1 MNLEFNSLKN
11 IQDFLSNN
19 RWSDV
24 KRTYSSEDISKLRP
38 PIQVSYTLSE
48 FGSKNLWDLL
58 NRDDQW
64 VSSLGVAT
72 AQQAA
77 QLYNLNYEMIY
88 VSGWQVAAESNNG
101 VNTYPDLS
109 LYPSNSGPD
118 FVQKINNTLLRIMTE
133 KKVSYLPP
141 VVADAESGFGGIYNV
156 YNLTQQFIASG
167 LAGIHF
173 EDQLAAEKKCG
184 HMGGK
189 VVIPTGEYLK
199 KLAASRLSADVAGV
213 PLVIIARTD
222 ALTAKL
228 ITSDFDERDKPFI
241 SNKRTE
247 DGYYLIENNQELA
260 ITKSL
265 AYAEIADVIWCET
278 NNPDLGFAK
287 EFADEIKLKYPQKI
301 LAYNCSPS
309 FNWVDKFTDEEIR
322 TFQEKLSSFGY
333 KLQFVSLAGF
343 HSLSSSMYQLGKEFK
358 GGDMSA
364 IVKLQ
369 ELGFNLSKEGY
380 TAIKHQQE
388 VGGNYYETIGEILL
402 GENSNLLST
411 KDSTET
417 EQFK

>member
-1 MNLEFNSLKN
+1 MNLEFNSLEN

-24 KRTYSSEDISKLRP
+24 KRTYSPEDISKLRP

-72 AQQAA
+72 AQQAF

-287 EFADEIKLKYPQKI
+287 EFADEIKSKYPQKI

-369 ELGFNLSKEGY
+369 ELGFNLSEEGY
-380 TAIKHQQE
+380 TGIKHQQE

-417 EQFK
+417 EQF

>member
-58 NRDDQW
+58 NRGDQW

-189 VVIPTGEYLK
+189 VVTPTGEYLK

-287 EFADEIKLKYPQKI
+287 EFADEIKSKYPKKI

-369 ELGFNLSKEGY
+369 ELGFNLSEEGY
-380 TAIKHQQE
+380 TGIKHQQE

-417 EQFK
+417 EQF

>member
-1 MNLEFNSLKN
+1 
-11 IQDFLSNN
+11 
-19 RWSDV
+19 
-24 KRTYSSEDISKLRP
+24 
-38 PIQVSYTLSE
+38 
-48 FGSKNLWDLL
+48 
-58 NRDDQW
+58 
-64 VSSLGVAT
+64 
-72 AQQAA
+72 
-77 QLYNLNYEMIY
+77 
-88 VSGWQVAAESNNG
+88 
-101 VNTYPDLS
+101 
-109 LYPSNSGPD
+109 
-118 FVQKINNTLLRIMTE
+118 MTE
-133 KKVSYLPP
+133 KSVSYLPP

-287 EFADEIKLKYPQKI
+287 EFADEIKSKYPKKI

-309 FNWVDKFTDEEIR
+309 FNWVDKFTDEEIK

-369 ELGFNLSKEGY
+369 ELGFNLSEEGY
-380 TAIKHQQE
+380 TGIKHQQE

-417 EQFK
+417 EQF

>member
-1 MNLEFNSLKN
+1 MNLEFNSLEN

-58 NRDDQW
+58 NRGDQW

-287 EFADEIKLKYPQKI
+287 EFADEIKSKYPQKI

-369 ELGFNLSKEGY
+369 ELGFNLSEEGY
-380 TAIKHQQE
+380 TGIKHQQE

-417 EQFK
+417 EQF

>member
-1 MNLEFNSLKN
+1 MNFEFNSLEN

-24 KRTYSSEDISKLRP
+24 KRTYSPEDISKLRP

-72 AQQAA
+72 AQQAV

-287 EFADEIKLKYPQKI
+287 EFADEIKSKYPQKI

-309 FNWVDKFTDEEIR
+309 FNWVDKFTDEEIK

-369 ELGFNLSKEGY
+369 ELGFNLSEEGY
-380 TAIKHQQE
+380 TGIKHQQE

-417 EQFK
+417 EQF

>member
-133 KKVSYLPP
+133 KSVSYLPP

-287 EFADEIKLKYPQKI
+287 EFADEIKSKYPQKI

-369 ELGFNLSKEGY
+369 ELGFNLSEEGY
-380 TAIKHQQE
+380 TGIKHQQE

-417 EQFK
+417 EQF

>member
-417 EQFK
+417 EQF

>member
-133 KKVSYLPP
+133 KSVSYLPP

-222 ALTAKL
+222 ALSAKL

-287 EFADEIKLKYPQKI
+287 EFADEIKSKYPQKI

-309 FNWVDKFTDEEIR
+309 FNWVNKFTDEEIK
-322 TFQEKLSSFGY
+322 TFQEKLSSY
-333 KLQFVSLAGF
+333 
-343 HSLSSSMYQLGKEFK
+343 GKE
-358 GGDMSA
+358 
-364 IVKLQ
+364 I
-369 ELGFNLSKEGY
+369 
-380 TAIKHQQE
+380 
-388 VGGNYYETIGEILL
+388 
-402 GENSNLLST
+402 
-411 KDSTET
+411 
-417 EQFK
+417 

>member
-58 NRDDQW
+58 NRGDQW

-287 EFADEIKLKYPQKI
+287 EFADEIKSKYPQKI

-369 ELGFNLSKEGY
+369 ELGFNLSEEGY
-380 TAIKHQQE
+380 TGIKHQQE

-417 EQFK
+417 EQF

>member
-11 IQDFLSNN
+11 IQDFLSNS

-58 NRDDQW
+58 NRGDQW

-133 KKVSYLPP
+133 KSVSYLPP

-287 EFADEIKLKYPQKI
+287 EFADEIKSKYPQKI

-369 ELGFNLSKEGY
+369 ELGFNLSEEGY
-380 TAIKHQQE
+380 TGIKHQQE

-417 EQFK
+417 EQF

>member
-241 SNKRTE
+241 SNKRNE

-287 EFADEIKLKYPQKI
+287 EFADEIKSKYPQKI

-309 FNWVDKFTDEEIR
+309 FNWVDKFTDEEIK
-322 TFQEKLSSFGY
+322 TFQQKLSSYGY

-369 ELGFNLSKEGY
+369 KLGFKLSEEGY

-417 EQFK
+417 EQF

>member
-58 NRDDQW
+58 KRDDQW

-133 KKVSYLPP
+133 KSVSYLPP

-287 EFADEIKLKYPQKI
+287 EFADEIKSKYPQKI

-369 ELGFNLSKEGY
+369 ELGFNLSEEGY
-380 TAIKHQQE
+380 TGIKHQQE

-417 EQFK
+417 EQF

>member
-24 KRTYSSEDISKLRP
+24 KRTYSPEDISKLRP

-189 VVIPTGEYLK
+189 VVIPTREYLK

-287 EFADEIKLKYPQKI
+287 EFADEIKSKYPQKI

-309 FNWVDKFTDEEIR
+309 FNWVDKFTDEEIK
-322 TFQEKLSSFGY
+322 TFQEKLSSYGY

-369 ELGFNLSKEGY
+369 ELGFKLSEEGY

-402 GENSNLLST
+402 GENSNLLTT

-417 EQFK
+417 EQF

>member
-24 KRTYSSEDISKLRP
+24 KRTYSPEDISKLRP

-199 KLAASRLSADVAGV
+199 KLAAVRKS
-213 PLVIIARTD
+213 
-222 ALTAKL
+222 TAKL
-228 ITSDFDERDKPFI
+228 
-241 SNKRTE
+241 
-247 DGYYLIENNQELA
+247 
-260 ITKSL
+260 SL
-265 AYAEIADVIWCET
+265 GAPNVEASVA
-278 NNPDLGFAK
+278 
-287 EFADEIKLKYPQKI
+287 
-301 LAYNCSPS
+301 
-309 FNWVDKFTDEEIR
+309 
-322 TFQEKLSSFGY
+322 
-333 KLQFVSLAGF
+333 
-343 HSLSSSMYQLGKEFK
+343 SLSTSTASSAGPQRNIPANAPVVDWTFGTPPVKSTSLTTIA
-358 GGDMSA
+358 GDS
-364 IVKLQ
+364 
-369 ELGFNLSKEGY
+369 EG
-380 TAIKHQQE
+380 TPIA
-388 VGGNYYETIGEILL
+388 ILL
-402 GENSNLLST
+402 FLF
-411 KDSTET
+411 
-417 EQFK
+417 Q

>member
-58 NRDDQW
+58 NRGDQW

-417 EQFK
+417 EQF

>member
-58 NRDDQW
+58 NRGDQW

-77 QLYNLNYEMIY
+77 QLYKLNYEMIY

-417 EQFK
+417 EQF

>member
-1 MNLEFNSLKN
+1 
-11 IQDFLSNN
+11 
-19 RWSDV
+19 
-24 KRTYSSEDISKLRP
+24 
-38 PIQVSYTLSE
+38 
-48 FGSKNLWDLL
+48 
-58 NRDDQW
+58 
-64 VSSLGVAT
+64 
-72 AQQAA
+72 
-77 QLYNLNYEMIY
+77 MIY

-118 FVQKINNTLLRIMTE
+118 FVQKINNTLLRIMAE
-133 KKVSYLPP
+133 KSVSYLPP

-241 SNKRTE
+241 SNKRNE

-287 EFADEIKLKYPQKI
+287 EFADEIKSKYPQKI

-309 FNWVDKFTDEEIR
+309 FNWVDKFTDEEIK
-322 TFQEKLSSFGY
+322 TFQQKLSSYGY

-369 ELGFNLSKEGY
+369 ELGFKLSEEGY

-417 EQFK
+417 EQF

>member
-58 NRDDQW
+58 NRGGQW

-287 EFADEIKLKYPQKI
+287 EFADEIKSKYPQKI

-369 ELGFNLSKEGY
+369 ELGFNLSEEGY

-417 EQFK
+417 EQF

>member
-58 NRDDQW
+58 NRGDQW

-189 VVIPTGEYLK
+189 VVTPTGEYLK

-287 EFADEIKLKYPQKI
+287 EFADEIKSKYPQKI

-369 ELGFNLSKEGY
+369 ELGFNLSEEGY
-380 TAIKHQQE
+380 TGIKHQQE

-417 EQFK
+417 EQF

>member
-1 MNLEFNSLKN
+1 MNLEFNSLEN

-24 KRTYSSEDISKLRP
+24 KRTYSPEDISKLRP

-58 NRDDQW
+58 NRGDQW

-287 EFADEIKLKYPQKI
+287 EFADEIKSKYPQKI

-309 FNWVDKFTDEEIR
+309 FNWVDKFTDEEIK
-322 TFQEKLSSFGY
+322 TFQEKLSSYGY

-369 ELGFNLSKEGY
+369 KLGFKLSEEGY

-417 EQFK
+417 EQF

>member
-19 RWSDV
+19 RWGDV
-24 KRTYSSEDISKLRP
+24 KRTYSPEDISKLRP

-48 FGSKNLWDLL
+48 FGSKNLWDQL

-72 AQQAA
+72 AQQAV

-199 KLAASRLSADVAGV
+199 KLSASRLSADVAGV

-287 EFADEIKLKYPQKI
+287 EFADEIKSKYPQKI

-309 FNWVDKFTDEEIR
+309 FNWVDKFTDEEIK

-369 ELGFNLSKEGY
+369 ELGFNLSEEGY
-380 TAIKHQQE
+380 TGIKHQQE

-417 EQFK
+417 EQF

>member
-19 RWSDV
+19 RWGDV

-58 NRDDQW
+58 NRGDQW

-287 EFADEIKLKYPQKI
+287 EFADEIKSKYPQKI

-417 EQFK
+417 EQF